1 MNKTTLARLT
11 EEAMSETRNALR
23 TLYDALNQ
31 GQQKK
36 VLRDEEVVKLFERY
50 KVLDDE

>member
-1 MNKTTLARLT
+1 MTKTNLAQKT
-11 EEAMSETRNALR
+11 DEAMSETRNALR

-36 VLRDEEVVKLFERY
+36 VLRDEEVAELFERY
-50 KVLDDE
+50 NVLDE